1 MIVPG
6 DVIESPGDVMLIFIS
21 FPGDIKLI
29 PGEVMLAGLIILL
42 TVLTHALLE
51 GQVVLVLSMDRP
63 AVDVISVSASPTQ
76 SSMVVLLASSNS
88 FSWAS
93 VRALP
98 K

>member
-6 DVIESPGDVMLIFIS
+6 DVIESPEDVMLIFIS

-51 GQVVLVLSMDRP
+51 GQVVLVLSMDRQ
-63 AVDVISVSASPTQ
+63 AVDVISVSASLR
-76 SSMVVLLASSNS
+76 SGRV
-88 FSWAS
+88 
-93 VRALP
+93 
-98 K
+98 

>member
-63 AVDVISVSASPTQ
+63 AVDVISVSASLR
-76 SSMVVLLASSNS
+76 SGRV
-88 FSWAS
+88 
-93 VRALP
+93 
-98 K
+98 